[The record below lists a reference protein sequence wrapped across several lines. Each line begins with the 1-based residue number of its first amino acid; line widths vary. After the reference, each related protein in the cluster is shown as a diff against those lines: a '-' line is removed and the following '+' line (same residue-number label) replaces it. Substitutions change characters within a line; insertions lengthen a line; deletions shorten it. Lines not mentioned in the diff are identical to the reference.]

1 MGPKGGPRAR
11 TPGPKRTRLAEAI
24 RQARLAL
31 DMRQEDL
38 AQELGVNVSRVRAWE
53 SATVEGTQEPRA
65 GTLVALAKVLRR
77 TVEQLAGS

>member
-1 MGPKGGPRAR
+1 MGSKGRPRAR

-38 AQELGVNVSRVRAWE
+38 AQELGVSVSRVRAWE
-53 SATVEGTQEPRA
+53 SSTDGKVAEPRA
-65 GTLVALAKVLRR
+65 RTLVALARVLRR
-77 TVEQLAGS
+77 TVEELAGA